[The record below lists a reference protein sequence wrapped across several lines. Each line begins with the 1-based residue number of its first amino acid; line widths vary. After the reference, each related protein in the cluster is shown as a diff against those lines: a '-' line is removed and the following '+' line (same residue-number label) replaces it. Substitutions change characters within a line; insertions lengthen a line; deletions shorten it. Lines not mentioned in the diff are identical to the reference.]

1 MYIGDME
8 ARQDL
13 TISVRELIHAGLQD
27 LDQARGAF
35 RQLADRGMT
44 ADQLTLTLRML
55 ERTCDPDTALTNLVQ
70 IVDTQADRDGWLGD
84 TLPDE
89 SSFARLMSVLGA
101 SDAMG
106 KMMRARPDLV
116 EAVAVDRCGSRDFDR
131 ARRREHILNAVGAD
145 PADVTAPTAT
155 LDLAQATT
163 GLRATY
169 YKQLATIMAEDMTA
183 ADPISEQP
191 RISRMLADLADAA
204 LEGALAIARHEVAG
218 SERCRFAIIGM
229 GKLGA
234 QELNYVSDVDL
245 IYVVEPADGTDGMT
259 LTRIG
264 TKMATTLQRVCQA
277 VVMGVTEPALWQID
291 GGLRPEGKDGP
302 LVRRLDS
309 HQTYYEQWAENW
321 EFQALLK
328 ARPAAGDPE
337 LGQAYMDMTRP
348 FVWKAS
354 QRDNFVNDCQQ
365 MRRRVEDLI
374 PAPLKDREIKLG
386 RGGLRDVEFT
396 VQMLQ
401 LVHGR
406 TDESLR
412 TRSTLE
418 SLQALSDGG
427 YVSRKQAVRLS
438 WDYRFERVM
447 EHRQQMW
454 ALKRTHLFPDLGA
467 ASVGGLERKREANV
481 DEFSRNGELRRLARA
496 FRMHPEEL
504 VAAFDETRREVRRLH
519 LDIYY
524 RPMLPISAR
533 LDDEEVRLSDS
544 AMRDRFASI
553 GFEDPDAAQRHV
565 EALTYG
571 VSRAAKINRIILP
584 AALQWLGEGQNPDM
598 GLLNWR
604 KLEEHFGE
612 ESEYLGF
619 LRDSPSAAQRLCHVL
634 SNSRFL
640 GDALNKS
647 VESVTWLGDSHR
659 LAPRTRESLD
669 TQCRATLERNR
680 NDMRDFANSV
690 RALRRHEIERIGLA
704 WMNGVIDDDA
714 SLGGMTDVYDAI
726 IDAAVDWAIGNQL
739 KAFDLSEPPAA
750 ISVIAMGRYGG
761 REVNFSSDADAM
773 IIYRPSGEADEA
785 TANRFARKV
794 ADDLRAILQGP
805 VSLEQRIELDLDLRP
820 EGKNGPL
827 VRSYASCKE
836 YYGSWASTWEHQ
848 ALLRARHAA
857 GDRTL
862 SEDFLKNLADP
873 LRYPDRPVSQAKIAE
888 IRKLK
893 ARMESERL
901 PRGVRRERH
910 LKLGKGGLSDV
921 EWTVQLLQLEHAGE
935 HEGLRVNS
943 TLGALAELERLG
955 LIDGG
960 DAAQLRDTWR
970 LCTAARNGN
979 YLWNGRANQADIL
992 PDDMYSLG
1000 GIAVYLGYDAHRG
1013 QVFENDLLGA
1023 MRRCRDIM
1031 ERLFYGLDDTADEV
1045 NTR

>member
-1 MYIGDME
+1 MTFSQANSIGIRD
-8 ARQDL
+8 
-13 TISVRELIHAGLQD
+13 LIHAGLQD
-27 LDQARGAF
+27 LDQARRLF
-35 RQLADRGMT
+35 DVLAEHGMT
-44 ADQLTLTLRML
+44 DTQLTGVLHALKF
-55 ERTCDPDTALTNLVQ
+55 TCDPDTALSNLTE
-70 IVDTQADRDGWLGD
+70 IVKSWHERHELFVRVF
-84 TLPDE
+84 PDE
-89 SSFARLMSVLGA
+89 QAFDRLMLVLGA
-101 SDAMG
+101 SDTMG
-106 KMMRARPDLV
+106 KMMRTRPELV
-116 EAVAVDRCGSRDFDR
+116 EAAAIDRCGSHNFNR
-131 ARRREHILNAVGAD
+131 AERRAYVLKAVGAD
-145 PADVTAPTAT
+145 PGDTAAPTAT

-163 GLRATY
+163 GLRAAY
-169 YKQLATIMAEDMTA
+169 HRQLAAIMAMDLTA
-183 ADPISEQP
+183 EEPTDIQPIVSHAL
-191 RISRMLADLADAA
+191 SDLADAA
-204 LEGALAIARHEVAG
+204 LEGALAIARHEVSG

-245 IYVVEPADGTDGMT
+245 IYVVEPADEHTDGMT

-277 VVMGVTEPALWQID
+277 VVMGVSEPALWQID

-309 HQTYYEQWAENW
+309 HRGYYEQWAENW

-337 LGQAYMDMTRP
+337 LGQSYMDMTRP

-374 PAPLKDREIKLG
+374 PANLKDREIKLG

-412 TRSTLE
+412 TRATLE
-418 SLQALSDGG
+418 SLQALAVGG

-438 WDYRFERVM
+438 WDYRFERVL

-454 ALKRTHLFPDLGA
+454 ALKRTHLFPDLGE
-467 ASVGGLERKREANV
+467 ASIGGMERPRDANV
-481 DEFSRNGELRRLARA
+481 DDLNHNLELRRLARA
-496 FRMHPEEL
+496 FHMHPEEL
-504 VAAFDETRREVRRLH
+504 VAKFDETRREVRQLH

-533 LDDEEVRLSDS
+533 LNDEEVRLSDQ
-544 AMRDRFASI
+544 AMRERFASI
-553 GFEDPDAAQRHV
+553 GFEDPDAATRHI

-571 VSRAAKINRIILP
+571 ISRAAKINRIILP

-598 GLLNWR
+598 GLLSWR
-604 KLEEHFGE
+604 KLEEHFGA

-647 VESVTWLGDSHR
+647 VESVTWLGDDAQ
-659 LAPRTRESLD
+659 LAPRTQDSLRL
-669 TQCRATLERNR
+669 QCQATLDRNH
-680 NDMRDFANSV
+680 NDMRDFANSL
-690 RALRRHEIERIGLA
+690 RAMRRHEIERIGLG
-704 WMNGVIDDDA
+704 WMNGVIDDAA
-714 SLGGMTDVYDAI
+714 SLSGMTDVYDAI
-726 IDAAVDWAIGNQL
+726 IDTALDWSVQHQTEELGVAA
-739 KAFDLSEPPAA
+739 PPAA
-750 ISVIAMGRYGG
+750 IAVIAMGRYGG

-773 IIYRPSGEADEA
+773 IIYRPADGADDES
-785 TANRFARKV
+785 ANHFARKV
-794 ADDLRAILQGP
+794 TDDLRTILQGP
-805 VSLEQRIELDLDLRP
+805 VSLEQKIDLDLDLRP

-836 YYGSWASTWEHQ
+836 YYTTWASTWEHQ

-857 GDRTL
+857 GDKVL
-862 SEDFLKNLADP
+862 GEDFLKNLADP
-873 LRYPDRPVSQAKIAE
+873 LRYPDHPLTEAELSE

-921 EWTVQLLQLEHAGE
+921 EWTVQLLQLEHAGN
-935 HEGLRVNS
+935 HNQLKVNATLDALTGL
-943 TLGALAELERLG
+943 EQLG
-955 LIDGG
+955 LIDTD
-960 DAAQLRDTWR
+960 DAMQLRKTWR

-1000 GIAVYLGYDAHRG
+1000 GVAVYLGYDAHRG

-1031 ERLFYGLDDTADEV
+1031 ERLFYGTEDASADM